1 MKAYLNYT
9 KFILVF
15 VFLIILAG
23 GVVRTTQSGMGCP
36 DWPRCFG
43 MWVPPTSAEQLPPN
57 FEKYLGLQDIDHSFN
72 AFHTWTEYINRL
84 LSALIGV
91 FIFVH
96 VIWSYRKFFT
106 TNRSIFW
113 LSSSL
118 LIITIIEAWLGKE
131 VVNTNLQ
138 VLKITIHMMGAL
150 VLAIVPVI
158 ILNKLQGFEKIN
170 DTFLKNITTIAII
183 VLLGQIF
190 LGTEVREQVDAISKS
205 LQYQNRE
212 IWLAKTDYFFD
223 MHKTFSIIAS
233 FLCVV
238 VFWRSLSYQSLQKKG
253 LFILVSLLCLMALG
267 LVMAYINIPAFAQPL
282 HLLFSSI
289 LFVSLFSMRI
299 RLT

>member
-138 VLKITIHMMGAL
+138 VLKITIHMIGAL

-158 ILNKLQGFEKIN
+158 ILNKLQSFEKIN

-205 LQYQNRE
+205 LQYQDRE

-223 MHKTFSIIAS
+223 MHKTLSLIAS

-238 VFWRSLSYQSLQKKG
+238 VFWRSLNYQSLQKKG
-253 LFILVSLLCLMALG
+253 MLILISLLCLMVLG